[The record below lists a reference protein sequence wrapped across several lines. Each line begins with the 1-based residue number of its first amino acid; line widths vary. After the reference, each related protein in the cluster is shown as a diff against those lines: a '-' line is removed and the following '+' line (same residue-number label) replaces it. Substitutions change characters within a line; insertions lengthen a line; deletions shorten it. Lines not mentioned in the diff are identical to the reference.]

1 MEELNQSIVN
11 WVQYDNKLK
20 EYAEKSKIIR
30 EKKDE
35 ISTTILGKITIDEN
49 QPNKNLPQFAI
60 EALNTRV
67 MINRS
72 NTYETISNKFL
83 TECFEEYFQH
93 NFNSIEQKE
102 QKAKDTAEELM
113 KFIKSKRKIE
123 KKIQLKRD
131 FLIT

>member
-1 MEELNQSIVN
+1 MEELNQSIIN

-20 EYAEKSKIIR
+20 EYAEKSKILR
-30 EKKDE
+30 NKKDE

-60 EALNTRV
+60 EALNTKV

-72 NTYETISNKFL
+72 NTYETMSNKFL
-83 TECFEEYFQH
+83 IECFEEYFH
-93 NFNSIEQKE
+93 NSMGPA
-102 QKAKDTAEELM
+102 AKDTAEELM

-131 FLIT
+131 YLIT

>member
-1 MEELNQSIVN
+1 MEELNQSIIN

-20 EYAEKSKIIR
+20 EYAEKSKILR
-30 EKKDE
+30 NKKDE

-60 EALNTRV
+60 EALNTKV

-72 NTYETISNKFL
+72 NTYETMSNKFL
-83 TECFEEYFQH
+83 IECFEEYFH
-93 NFNSIEQKE
+93 NSMKQKE
-102 QKAKDTAEELM
+102 QEAKDTAEELM

-131 FLIT
+131 YLIT

>member
-1 MEELNQSIVN
+1 MEELNQSIIN

-35 ISTTILGKITIDEN
+35 ISTTILGKITIDED

-83 TECFEEYFQH
+83 TECFEEYFH
-93 NFNSIEQKE
+93 NFNYIEQKE
-102 QKAKDTAEELM
+102 QKPKDIAEELM